1 MSIHKVKH
9 SVKTVASHLQGC
21 MLNRLVEGGHIY
33 TSEEVTIHVIGTNNV
48 IHLCSVSKQVAR
60 LVRQEVAIDDRREN
74 QFADSGS

>member
-9 SVKTVASHLQGC
+9 CVKTVASHLQGC

-48 IHLCSVSKQVAR
+48 IHLCSVYKQVGR

-74 QFADSGS
+74 QFLDNGS